1 MKKLSKQD
9 FYNLLLT
16 QGNAVIIKKGKFIYS
31 NGYIKMVSNPQQSDT
46 YKFSALDDAV
56 KTNRYQVILKSGK
69 NGMINLCA
77 CSYNKAGI
85 CEHIVAALFYMIN
98 YSSKQPVNKEFPVE
112 AQIYPYYNHKTGD
125 FKFQNIDETIID
137 TFNQLYENPQQYI
150 DDNLIKITQ
159 AEHKT
164 CKADF
169 VDKAAKHNLHFFL
182 HKKNMAAACSCMASK
197 NKVVLLN
204 LLFQKYG
211 EHGLHAVIDK
221 QKLYDRLLEPYGFN
235 HANYPKNVF
244 KFKWKGNK
252 ITLDF
257 DKKSCYERKS

>member
-31 NGYIKMVSNPQQSDT
+31 NGYIKMVSNPQQSDV
-46 YKFSALDDAV
+46 YKFSALDDAI
-56 KTNRYQVILKSGK
+56 KTNRYQVILKPGK

-77 CSYNKAGI
+77 CAYNKAGI

-98 YSSKQPVNKEFPVE
+98 YSSNRAVNKEFPVE
-112 AQIYPYYNHKTGD
+112 AQIYPYYNPKTGD

-150 DDNLIKITQ
+150 DDRLIKITQ

-182 HKKNMAAACSCMASK
+182 HIWLLPALVWHLKKNHVCTK
-197 NKVVLLN
+197 
-204 LLFQKYG
+204 
-211 EHGLHAVIDK
+211 
-221 QKLYDRLLEPYGFN
+221 
-235 HANYPKNVF
+235 
-244 KFKWKGNK
+244 
-252 ITLDF
+252 
-257 DKKSCYERKS
+257 